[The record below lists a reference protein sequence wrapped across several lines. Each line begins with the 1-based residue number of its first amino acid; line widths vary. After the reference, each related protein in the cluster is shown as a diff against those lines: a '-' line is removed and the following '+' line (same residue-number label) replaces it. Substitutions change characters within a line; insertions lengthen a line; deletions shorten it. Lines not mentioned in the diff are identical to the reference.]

1 MASTAAGKRR
11 FRLRL
16 EYLFLTLTAL
26 FWALGHPLGRII
38 LREVHPF
45 QLAAM
50 NLVVGFVSIFLYLL
64 VSGQAQGLLRLA
76 GGDLVASLGLGALG
90 FFVYQICTFSALARI
105 PASVNALLISSNVVF
120 IVLLSVPVL
129 KERISWQRILGILVA
144 LGGVILVTFNTG
156 LELRG
161 RVNLLGCAFSLAA
174 AISFCL
180 YTVLGKRLLQ
190 RNDPLIVVTVA
201 LFSGALLLSALCAA
215 TVGFR
220 SLFAASAKTLELM
233 LFLGITMI
241 GIAYPIWFS
250 CLKRLPASHVSI
262 FIYLSPIF
270 AVILSLLILRER
282 FAWPFWIGGALV
294 LAGIAGANL
303 KYARDRRRA

>member
-1 MASTAAGKRR
+1 MASTAAGGQR

-16 EYLFLTLTAL
+16 EYLLLTITAL

-45 QLAAM
+45 QLAAA
-50 NLVVGFVSIFLYLL
+50 NLVVGFLSIFLYLL
-64 VSGQAQGLLRLA
+64 VSGQARGLLRLA
-76 GGDLVASLGLGALG
+76 GGDLAASLGLGVLG

-105 PASVNALLISSNVVF
+105 PASVNALLISSNVVI
-120 IVLLSVPVL
+120 IVLLSVVVL

-144 LGGVILVTFNTG
+144 LGGVVLVTFNTG
-156 LELRG
+156 LELGG
-161 RVNLLGCAFSLAA
+161 RVNLQGCAFSIAA
-174 AISFCL
+174 AVSFSL
-180 YTVLGKRLLQ
+180 YTVFGKRLLA
-190 RNDPLIVVTVA
+190 RNDPLLVVTIA
-201 LFSGALLLSALCAA
+201 LFSGALCLTALCAA

-220 SLFAASAKTLELM
+220 SLFAASPRALELM

-241 GIAYPIWFS
+241 GIAYPLWFS
-250 CLKRLPASHVSI
+250 CLKRLPAGNVSI

-270 AVILSLLILRER
+270 AVILSMLILQER

-294 LAGIAGANL
+294 LAGIVGANL
-303 KYARDRRRA
+303 VYAGDRRPT

>member
-1 MASTAAGKRR
+1 MASTAADGRR
-11 FRLRL
+11 FHLRF
-16 EYLFLTLTAL
+16 EYLFLLLTAL
-26 FWALGHPLGRII
+26 FWAIGHPLGRII
-38 LREVHPF
+38 LRETHPF

-50 NLVVGFVSIFLYLL
+50 NLVVGFTSLFLYLL
-64 VSGQAQGLLRLA
+64 VSGQVRGLARMSA
-76 GGDLVASLGLGALG
+76 GDLASSLGLGALG
-90 FFVYQICTFSALARI
+90 FFVYQTCTFSALARI

-120 IVLLSVPVL
+120 IVLLSAAFL

-144 LGGVILVTFNTG
+144 LGGVVLVTFNTG

-161 RVNLLGCAFSLAA
+161 RVNLLGCAFSLVAA
-174 AISFCL
+174 VSFSL
-180 YTVLGKRLLQ
+180 YTVFGKRLLQ
-190 RNDPLIVVTVA
+190 RNDPLLVATVA
-201 LFSGALLLSALCAA
+201 LFAGAVLLFILCAA

-220 SLFAASAKTLELM
+220 SLFAASTKTLALM

-241 GIAYPIWFS
+241 GIAYPLWFF

-270 AVILSLLILRER
+270 AVVLSLLILRER

-303 KYARDRRRA
+303 EQARIRQRD